1 MKLMQIGSSLIN
13 MTEFISVEG
22 RTADD
27 GVVVTIEHKDSIRE
41 YLVPDEIDPE
51 LVISVMMNCI
61 NDCARFDLVFML
73 RLRRG
78 YYADDED

>member
-22 RTADD
+22 RTVDD
-27 GVVVTIEHKDSIRE
+27 GVVVTIEHRDSIKE
-41 YLVPDEIDPE
+41 YLVPDQVDPE
-51 LVISVMMNCI
+51 LVIDVMMKCI
-61 NDCARFDLVFML
+61 NDCARFDLIFML
-73 RLRRG
+73 RLRSG